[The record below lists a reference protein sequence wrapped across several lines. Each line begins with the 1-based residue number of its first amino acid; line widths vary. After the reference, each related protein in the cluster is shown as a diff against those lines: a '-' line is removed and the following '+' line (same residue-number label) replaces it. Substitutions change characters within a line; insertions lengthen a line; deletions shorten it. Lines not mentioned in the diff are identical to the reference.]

1 MVSVLKPMF
10 ELLSVLFETRKLRVA
25 LEHYNKQYLKFLR
38 NTVQLSKRWK
48 PLNNILQEE
57 QSLLFDPQI
66 VLQ

>member
-1 MVSVLKPMF
+1 MF

-25 LEHYNKQYLKFLR
+25 LKHYNKQYLKFLR